1 MAKKSNSSGGK
12 SPRKKTA
19 RQIVRNAE
27 KAKAE
32 ETTRGTSSTS
42 AREAKVKRIRAM
54 FDNASLNNFL
64 MDHGTTTAET
74 GEYNNGFPVLKEVNI
89 EDPDHPLKKLQH
101 EDPRAFRDT
110 VMSYNLTPT
119 HLRSLGFDVAEQESD
134 EDEGPGYELISE
146 EPVDIEDTDIDEYER
161 ENRMYGEYDYSPE
174 DTESGFEDTDIVS
187 KTLRKSGGRKAD
199 FDRIDEGDNTALGS
213 TSDPVFKEAML
224 SGHPRARMSEA
235 DRQAARSTNPRQPQ
249 RSTFFPTKKQAAN
262 LKALTRTESAG
273 GTSSE
278 DPRVQIGDLAQTTE
292 YASRGLA
299 PTSRMIKGVAEKNR
313 ERQAVGEAITRL
325 QNEVAD
331 SAARTADP
339 NDTSGL
345 PRIDENLR
353 VTDVTNPKY
362 VDVTTPLTGEEPD
375 NTVRS
380 SSSAGKVIRPTT
392 RSTSRGSTTGR
403 VNIARRSI
411 FELPPGETLSPSTV
425 AFFERNPSLQGLFGG
440 TLAGGTTQ
448 KTAGAKIIRTGAR
461 RVGRPVGSMSE
472 TVSGNKIVSIN
483 GKIHTVD
490 KDTGEVKPNE
500 GLSVR
505 QIEGTP
511 DDNPSYE
518 LEKPL
523 QDQPMHPLET
533 DAEGNYKYTPVDYA
547 GLPYTDPVEADK
559 IRRYQAALIDAG
571 QLPWTTGIRPKANGS
586 NDPHTVMIPGTGTG
600 SDNPAEFID
609 LSQRREKRAP
619 TASGFSPDIEAL
631 AKKVGLEPHEVAQI
645 HSEWSQGLHALTE
658 MQKETPFNMSAYGES
673 GNVLR
678 AKRGEHKTAE
688 QVFIDVPRAGGG
700 MVTDRKTG
708 EKKPLTVRTAVSRIP
723 DKELGTGELDEEGNV
738 IGNGILDRIQKK
750 LIASGKPPMVLGSDE
765 YNETVK
771 MFSGIPKEYRVD
783 PSTITTETQRTQET
797 APPLAPNPPKRI
809 RKAQRKW
816 RLNAIE
822 ARTMRI
828 AGEAKVQKEQDEWR
842 STPEQRE
849 NLEFARAH
857 IFGDP
862 FGALSPMNFRRPENE
877 HRTLNNVTFVPP
889 NDNETDPST
898 ARWTRLSS
906 PGNLPKFA
914 LGTSTSGYFDEI
926 KVNPDD
932 FLRGGDDYYG
942 FLARNKIIRTG
953 QGEMARHFV
962 HREGSE
968 GIDPYDTSKN
978 PYFNQSTRP
987 TAISGDQFKVMDMA
1001 TSAIRQAGMASGRVA
1016 PLPPKPERRTDALGY
1031 PVDRKGRPIP
1041 PSDPFSAGGADQVK
1055 KYNASMK
1062 AHNEMIEQK
1071 KAEREAKK
1079 AEREAKRANKGK

>member
-1 MAKKSNSSGGK
+1 MAKNSNSSGGK
-12 SPRKKTA
+12 PPRKKTA

-27 KAKAE
+27 KAKAK
-32 ETTRGTSSTS
+32 ETTQGTSTPS
-42 AREAKVKRIRAM
+42 AREAKVKRIRDM

-64 MDHGTTTAET
+64 MDYGTATGET
-74 GEYNNGFPVLKEVNI
+74 GEFRDGLPVTAEFNI
-89 EDPDHPLKKLQH
+89 EDPNHPLKKLQH

-110 VMSYNLTPT
+110 VMSYNLTPN
-119 HLRSLGFDVAEQESD
+119 HLRSLGFDVAEKEGD

-146 EPVDIEDTDIDEYER
+146 EPIDIEETDIDEYER
-161 ENRMYGEYDYSPE
+161 ENKMYGEYDYSPE
-174 DTESGFEDTDIVS
+174 DTESGFDDTDLVS
-187 KTLRKSGGRKAD
+187 KTLTKAAGRKAG
-199 FDRIDEGDNTALGS
+199 FDRPDDGDDTALGS

-235 DRQAARSTNPRQPQ
+235 DRQAARLTNPRQPK
-249 RSTFFPTKKQAAN
+249 RSTFFPTKRQAAN

-313 ERQAVGEAITRL
+313 ERQSVGEAITRL
-325 QNEVAD
+325 QNEVAG
-331 SAARTADP
+331 SAARAADP
-339 NDTSGL
+339 NDTSGM

-353 VTDVTNPKY
+353 VTDITNPNY

-425 AFFERNPSLQGLFGG
+425 AFFERNPALQGLFGG

-448 KTAGAKIIRTGAR
+448 KTAGAKVIRTGAR

-472 TVSGNKIVSIN
+472 TVSGDKIVSVN

-505 QIEGTP
+505 QIEGTS

-523 QDQPMHPLET
+523 QDQPMHPLEK
-533 DAEGNYKYTPVDYA
+533 DAKGNYKYTPVDYA

-586 NDPHTVMIPGTGTG
+586 NEPHKVMMPGTGTG
-600 SDNPAEFID
+600 PDNPAEFID
-609 LSQRREKRAP
+609 LSQRREKRVAN

-658 MQKETPFNMSAYGES
+658 MQKETPFDMSAYGES

-678 AKRGEHKTAE
+678 AKRGTAQTAE
-688 QVFIDVPRAGGG
+688 SVYIDVPRAGGG
-700 MVTDRKTG
+700 MVTDRRTG
-708 EKKPLTVRTAVSRIP
+708 EKKPLTVRTQVSRIP

-771 MFSGIPKEYRVD
+771 MFTGTPKTYRVD
-783 PSTITTETQRTQET
+783 PSTITTERAPEV
-797 APPLAPNPPKRI
+797 APPPAPNPPKRI
-809 RKAQRKW
+809 RKAQRKFT
-816 RLNAIE
+816 LQG
-822 ARTMRI
+822 I
-828 AGEAKVQKEQDEWR
+828 ANKKRWAAEESTRQKRYDELGDEGR
-842 STPEQRE
+842 D
-849 NLEFARAH
+849 LAL
-857 IFGDP
+857 FGDGGDLSTYMQIHRQRLGMSHLVPENAADFASRIMGADIEQMEVDRDSINRRVSP
-862 FGALSPMNFRRPENE
+862 FEAPTPVRMPNFLGMRPRDPRAEHTNNPWELYYSGVMPGDEYTPPPELSTMSGRVGTGRPENLTPP
-877 HRTLNNVTFVPP
+877 RNLSTQFV
-889 NDNETDPST
+889 
-898 ARWTRLSS
+898 
-906 PGNLPKFA
+906 
-914 LGTSTSGYFDEI
+914 
-926 KVNPDD
+926 
-932 FLRGGDDYYG
+932 LRHDK
-942 FLARNKIIRTG
+942 R
-953 QGEMARHFV
+953 
-962 HREGSE
+962 
-968 GIDPYDTSKN
+968 
-978 PYFNQSTRP
+978 
-987 TAISGDQFKVMDMA
+987 
-1001 TSAIRQAGMASGRVA
+1001 
-1016 PLPPKPERRTDALGY
+1016 
-1031 PVDRKGRPIP
+1031 GRPIP
-1041 PSDPFSAGGADQVK
+1041 PDVSNSSTEAFKQ
-1055 KYNASMK
+1055 YNEALK

-1079 AEREAKRANKGK
+1079 AEREAKKANKGK

>member
-54 FDNASLNNFL
+54 FDNSSLNNFL
-64 MDHGTTTAET
+64 MDHGTTTGET
-74 GEYNNGFPVLKEVNI
+74 GEYKNGFPVLKEFNI

-110 VMSYNLTPT
+110 VMSYNLTPN
-119 HLRSLGFDVAEQESD
+119 HLRSLGFDVAEKEDDEEES
-134 EDEGPGYELISE
+134 GYDLISE
-146 EPVDIEDTDIDEYER
+146 EPTDIEEYSR
-161 ENRMYGEYDYSPE
+161 ENKMYGEYDYSPE
-174 DTESGFEDTDIVS
+174 DIESGFDDAELVG
-187 KTLRKSGGRKAD
+187 KTLRKAGGRKAG
-199 FDRIDEGDNTALGS
+199 FDRIDDGDDTALGS
-213 TSDPVFKEAML
+213 TSDPALKEAML

-313 ERQAVGEAITRL
+313 ERQLVAEAITRL

-461 RVGRPVGSMSE
+461 RVGRPVGSMFE

-559 IRRYQAALIDAG
+559 IRRYQASLIDAG
-571 QLPWTTGIRPKANGS
+571 QLPWTTGIRPKAQGS

-600 SDNPAEFID
+600 PDNPAEFID

-619 TASGFSPDIEAL
+619 TASGFSPDIEAI

-658 MQKETPFNMSAYGES
+658 MQKESPFGMSAYGES
-673 GNVLR
+673 KNVLR

-738 IGNGILDRIQKK
+738 IGNGLLDRIQKRR
-750 LIASGKPPMVLGSDE
+750 IASGKPPMVLGSDE

-809 RKAQRKW
+809 RKAQRKFILQGVANKKRW
-816 RLNAIE
+816 AAE
-822 ARTMRI
+822 ESARQKRYNEL
-828 AGEAKVQKEQDEWR
+828 GEEGRDLA
-842 STPEQRE
+842 
-849 NLEFARAH
+849 L
-857 IFGDP
+857 FGDGGDLNPYMQIHRQRLGMSHLVPEKAEDFASRIMGADIEQMDVDRDSTNRQVSP
-862 FGALSPMNFRRPENE
+862 FEAPTKVRMPNFLGMRPRDPRDEHTNNPWDLYYSGVLPGDEYAPLPELSTMAGRVGTGRPENLTPP
-877 HRTLNNVTFVPP
+877 RNLSTQFV
-889 NDNETDPST
+889 
-898 ARWTRLSS
+898 
-906 PGNLPKFA
+906 
-914 LGTSTSGYFDEI
+914 
-926 KVNPDD
+926 
-932 FLRGGDDYYG
+932 LRSDK
-942 FLARNKIIRTG
+942 R
-953 QGEMARHFV
+953 
-962 HREGSE
+962 
-968 GIDPYDTSKN
+968 
-978 PYFNQSTRP
+978 
-987 TAISGDQFKVMDMA
+987 
-1001 TSAIRQAGMASGRVA
+1001 
-1016 PLPPKPERRTDALGY
+1016 
-1031 PVDRKGRPIP
+1031 GRPIP
-1041 PSDPFSAGGADQVK
+1041 PDVSNSSTEAFKQ
-1055 KYNASMK
+1055 YNEALK

-1071 KAEREAKK
+1071 KAEKEAKK